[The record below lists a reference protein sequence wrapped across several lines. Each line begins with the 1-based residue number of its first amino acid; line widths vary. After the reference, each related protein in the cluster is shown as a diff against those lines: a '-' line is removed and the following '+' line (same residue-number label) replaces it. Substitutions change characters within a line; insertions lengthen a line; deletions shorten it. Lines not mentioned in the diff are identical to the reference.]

1 MIKSVF
7 TVLLCVHLLGDF
19 YFQTQKMADK
29 KQGQFSWT
37 ICHCLI
43 YGAGSWLLLFL
54 FLPGM
59 KLRYILAFAAAH
71 AAVDIVKYAV
81 CRIFRERRPLREFI
95 ESPRGRRDVFLLDQA
110 VHLAAILGV
119 SYWTAQSDIASLYR
133 ESSAVLFDSFGI
145 SEITCLRWAA
155 VLLLIHKPVNILIAN
170 ILSGYK
176 PDKDGGADNG
186 GEADSGREP
195 DSEREP
201 DRGRAIQKDKNAG
214 RMIGTL
220 ERIIMVIFISIG
232 QYSAVGLVLT
242 AKSIARY
249 DRISKDQEFAEYYL
263 LGTLLSTICAV
274 IAALLFL

>member
-1 MIKSVF
+1 M
-7 TVLLCVHLLGDF
+7 
-19 YFQTQKMADK
+19 
-29 KQGQFSWT
+29 
-37 ICHCLI
+37 
-43 YGAGSWLLLFL
+43 
-54 FLPGM
+54 
-59 KLRYILAFAAAH
+59 
-71 AAVDIVKYAV
+71 
-81 CRIFRERRPLREFI
+81 
-95 ESPRGRRDVFLLDQA
+95 
-110 VHLAAILGV
+110 
-119 SYWTAQSDIASLYR
+119 
-133 ESSAVLFDSFGI
+133 
-145 SEITCLRWAA
+145 
-155 VLLLIHKPVNILIAN
+155 NILIAN

-201 DRGRAIQKDKNAG
+201 DRGRTIQKDKNAG

>member
-43 YGAGSWLLLFL
+43 YGAGSWLLFFL

-81 CRIFRERRPLREFI
+81 CRISRERRPLRELI
-95 ESPRGRRDVFLLDQA
+95 ESPRGRRNVFLIDQA

-119 SYWTAQSDIASLYR
+119 SYWTAQSDIVSLYR

-145 SEITCLRWAA
+145 SEMTCLRWAA

-176 PDKDGGADNG
+176 PDKDSGGDSG

-195 DSEREP
+195 D
-201 DRGRAIQKDKNAG
+201 RGRTVQKDKNAG

-220 ERIIMVIFISIG
+220 ERIIMVIFLSIG

-274 IAALLFL
+274 IAARLLL

>member
-7 TVLLCVHLLGDF
+7 TILLCVHLLGDF

-29 KQGQFSWT
+29 KQSQFFWT
-37 ICHCLI
+37 VCHCLI
-43 YGAGSWLLLFL
+43 YGACSGLLFCF
-54 FLPGM
+54 FLPEM
-59 KLRYILAFAAAH
+59 KLRYILAFISAH
-71 AAVDIVKYAV
+71 AVIDIVKYAV
-81 CRIFRERRPLREFI
+81 CRFLRNRHQSTGLI
-95 ESPRGRRDVFLLDQA
+95 ESPCGRRNVFLIDQA
-110 VHLAAILGV
+110 VHLITILGI
-119 SYWTAQSDIASLYR
+119 SYWLRETDITLLYR
-133 ESSAVLFDSFGI
+133 DGFGI
-145 SEITCLRWAA
+145 FFGSFNMPESIFLKWVA

-176 PDKDGGADNG
+176 PSGKQDPEGAD
-186 GEADSGREP
+186 R
-195 DSEREP
+195 
-201 DRGRAIQKDKNAG
+201 NAG

-249 DRISKDQEFAEYYL
+249 DRISKDQAFAEYYL

-274 IAALLFL
+274 IAALMFL

>member
-43 YGAGSWLLLFL
+43 YGAGSWLLFFL

-59 KLRYILAFAAAH
+59 NLRYILAFAAAH

-119 SYWTAQSDIASLYR
+119 SYWTAQSDIASLYGA
-133 ESSAVLFDSFGI
+133 SSAVLFDSFGI

-201 DRGRAIQKDKNAG
+201 DRGRTIQKDKNAG